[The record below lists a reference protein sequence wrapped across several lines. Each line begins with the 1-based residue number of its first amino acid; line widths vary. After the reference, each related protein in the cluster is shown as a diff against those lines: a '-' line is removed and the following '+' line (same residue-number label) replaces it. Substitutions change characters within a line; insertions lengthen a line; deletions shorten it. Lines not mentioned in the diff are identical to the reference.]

1 MKFKYEDEVKVVS
14 GFFEGLIGIVTDINR
29 KSFLV
34 VEYGSTEMLDT
45 YYVLLTDSRG
55 NILSKKWIPE
65 TELELVK

>member
-45 YYVLLTDSRG
+45 YYVILTDSRG